1 MKQFESLDFCPEL
14 VRIYSAGYVVSP
26 SGKRF
31 DTGGCSTVNN
41 LLVLR
46 NVFRSLRPRRTM
58 EVGLAF
64 GGSCL
69 TFAALHQEAG
79 AETRRQHVAI
89 DPFQT
94 SVWERLGI
102 LAVERAGL
110 AGYVEVREELSCL
123 QLPKMVEHGEEYGMV
138 YVDGSHLF
146 EDVFVDAY
154 FACRLL
160 SEGGIM
166 LFDDCRIPQVKKAI
180 RFLRSNM
187 TDCLEDVDLGPFRE
201 DQGRSLKYRAARAL
215 NEVQMTAFKRIGPAA
230 RKWDASFHD
239 F

>member
-1 MKQFESLDFCPEL
+1 MKQFEFLDFCPEL
-14 VRIYSAGYVVSP
+14 VRIYSAGHVVSP

-46 NVFRSLRPRRTM
+46 NVFQNLRPRRTL

-69 TFAALHQEAG
+69 TFAALHREAG
-79 AETRRQHVAI
+79 VETSRQHVAI

-110 AGYVEVREELSCL
+110 SGYVEVREGLSCL
-123 QLPKMVEHGEEYGMV
+123 QLPKMVERGEEYDMV
-138 YVDGSHLF
+138 YIDGSHLF

-154 FACRLL
+154 FASRLL
-160 SEGGIM
+160 SAGGIM
-166 LFDDCRIPQVKKAI
+166 LFDDCRIPHVKKAI
-180 RFLRSNM
+180 RFIRTNLADS
-187 TDCLEDVDLGPFRE
+187 LEEVDIGPFRE
-201 DQGRSLKYRAARAL
+201 DKGKSLKYRAARAL
-215 NEVQMTAFKRIGPAA
+215 HEVQMTAFKRIGPAV
-230 RKWDASFHD
+230 RKWDASFRD